1 MSWVRF
7 PSPAPPNTLVEH
19 AFRRS
24 ATDLAFPTFPVA
36 FPKTRSG
43 LVRLAQSRPLL
54 GDRARLSD
62 RTPRVAKRGR
72 NLRVTGRGSGG
83 VEIGARVFSLRDGS
97 GSGVHVPDV
106 VRDARRSGD
115 LPPLA

>member
-7 PSPAPPNTLVEH
+7 PSPATLKPLADK

-43 LVRLAQSRPLL
+43 LVRLAQSRPFL

-62 RTPRVAKRGR
+62 RTPRIAKRGR
-72 NLRVTGRGSGG
+72 NLRVTGRGSD
-83 VEIGARVFSLRDGS
+83 VVDIGAGVFSLCDRS
-97 GSGVHVPDV
+97 GPGVHVP
-106 VRDARRSGD
+106 
-115 LPPLA
+115 